1 MQEQYKS
8 PSANEQWS
16 LNLVAGRFKSTYS
29 VEINFKDNHEVIIV
43 RSYEFGKSPE
53 AAARGVL

>member
-1 MQEQYKS
+1 M
-8 PSANEQWS
+8 PSANELWS

-29 VEINFKDNHEVIIV
+29 VEINLKDNHEVIVV